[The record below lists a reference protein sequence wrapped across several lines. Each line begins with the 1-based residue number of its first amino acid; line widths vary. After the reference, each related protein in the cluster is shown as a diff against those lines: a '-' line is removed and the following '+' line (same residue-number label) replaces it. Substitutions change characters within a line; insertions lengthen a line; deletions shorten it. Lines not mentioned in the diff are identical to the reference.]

1 MSLPLV
7 LASGSQIRADL
18 LRAAGVSFGIEV
30 ARVDESSIRDSLLAE
45 GAPPRDVADALAEY
59 KARKVSDRNPG
70 ALVLGCDQ
78 VLSCNGKLYSKP
90 DSPEEARAQLLELR
104 DQRLHLLSAAV
115 IYEGGEP
122 VWRHVGVA
130 RLKMR
135 AFSEAYL
142 DDYIERNWE
151 SLRSSVGGFKLE
163 EEGVRLFAS
172 IEGSH
177 FTILGL
183 PLLELLGFLEVR
195 GVIAG

>member
-1 MSLPLV
+1 MSLPLI
-7 LASGSQIRADL
+7 LASGSQIRAEL

-30 ARVDESSIRDSLLAE
+30 ARVDEESIRDSLLAE

-59 KARKVSDRNPG
+59 KARKASDKNPG

-78 VLSCNGKLYSKP
+78 VLSCNGTLYSKP
-90 DSPEEARAQLLELR
+90 RSPEEARAQLMELR
-104 DQRLHLLSAAV
+104 GQRLSLLSAAV
-115 IYEGGEP
+115 IYENAEP

-130 RLKMR
+130 RLRMR
-135 AFSEAYL
+135 EFSEAYL

-183 PLLELLGFLEVR
+183 PLLELLAFLQVR
-195 GVIAG
+195 GIIAG

>member
-18 LRAAGVSFGIEV
+18 LRAAGVPFGIEV

-59 KARKVSDRNPG
+59 KARKVSDKNPG

-90 DSPEEARAQLLELR
+90 KSPEEARVQLMELR

-151 SLRSSVGGFKLE
+151 SLRTSVGGFKLE

>member
-1 MSLPLV
+1 MSLPLI

-18 LRAAGVSFGIEV
+18 LRAAGVPFGIEV
-30 ARVDESSIRDSLLAE
+30 ARVDESSIRDSLLQE

-59 KARKVSDRNPG
+59 KARKVAARNPG

-90 DSPEEARAQLLELR
+90 ESPEEARAQLMELR

-115 IYEGGEP
+115 IYENAEP

-142 DDYIERNWE
+142 DDYIERNWD

>member
-7 LASGSQIRADL
+7 LASGSQIRAEL
-18 LRAAGVSFGIEV
+18 LRAAGVPFGIEV
-30 ARVDESSIRDSLLAE
+30 ARVDECSIRDSLLAE
-45 GAPPRDVADALAEY
+45 GAAPRDVADALAEY
-59 KARKVSDRNPG
+59 KARKVSARNPG

-90 DSPEEARAQLLELR
+90 ESPEESRAQLMELR

-115 IYEGGEP
+115 IYESGEP

-151 SLRSSVGGFKLE
+151 SLRTSVGGFKLE

-183 PLLELLGFLEVR
+183 PLLELLGFLQVR